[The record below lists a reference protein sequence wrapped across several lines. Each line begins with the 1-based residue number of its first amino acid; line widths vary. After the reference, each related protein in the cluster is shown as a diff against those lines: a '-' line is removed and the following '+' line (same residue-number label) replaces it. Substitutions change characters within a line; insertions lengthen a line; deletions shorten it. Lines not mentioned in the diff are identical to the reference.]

1 MVKIALLVPDELM
14 LRQAHD
20 ALQEMKET
28 LHIMRVIRTKEAVSE
43 ARRAANEGADIII
56 ARGIQATLIRQY
68 TDLPVVEIVMTVESA
83 ERLLERAKRIKGTE
97 RPTVAFVML
106 RNMACPMAGL
116 AEKVGV
122 DLREYYVQN
131 LEMLQDSAEQAIED
145 RADVLIGGASVLEIA
160 DRAGVPSLF
169 LSTDETAMAN
179 AIREAR
185 KLAETIEPESGEG
198 PGGKGGAGAGD
209 TSSYRE
215 GGTFPDRAG
224 GASAKR
230 REEPFVNFLYRSE
243 KMQEC
248 VDLAAALSRSECPK
262 LIIEEAGNLR
272 KAFASAIHNHCPC
285 SGEQMV
291 TYTAVPGGDAFED
304 LFGRKGL
311 FMVSGKGTVELNDLE
326 NLDTKTQRRLQE
338 MLMFRHGICTTS
350 CPGEKLKKLLIPEL
364 YYRLSAFLIRIPS
377 LDETAEDI
385 PLLTDSFMK
394 STCEKYGKYH
404 VLEKRAREYIAS
416 RSWTGNRMQLASFL
430 ERLVLTAEKR
440 IIRKEATEQLWELLY
455 EEKSD
460 RYSERRTRTAGAAP
474 GNWNAGN
481 AREAR
486 NIGNA
491 REAFFSGDEWTP
503 EEQMEREK
511 LLAALEAHFGRREKA
526 AEELGISTTTLWRKL
541 KKYRISNL

>member
-131 LEMLQDSAEQAIED
+131 LEMLQESAEQAIED

-198 PGGKGGAGAGD
+198 P
-209 TSSYRE
+209 
-215 GGTFPDRAG
+215 G

-338 MLMFRHGICTTS
+338 MLMFRHVICTTS

-377 LDETAEDI
+377 LNETAEDI

-404 VLEKRAREYIAS
+404 VLEKRTREYIDS

-481 AREAR
+481 ARNAR
-486 NIGNA
+486 NIGNT

-541 KKYRISNL
+541 KKYGISG

>member
-1 MVKIALLVPDELM
+1 MAKIALLVPDESM

-28 LHIMRVIRTKEAVSE
+28 LHIMRVIRTKGAVSE

-97 RPTVAFVML
+97 HPAVAFVML
-106 RNMACPMAGL
+106 RNMACPMTGL

-185 KLAETIEPESGEG
+185 KLAETIEPESGED
-198 PGGKGGAGAGD
+198 PGGKSGAGAGR
-209 TSSYRE
+209 SGAA
-215 GGTFPDRAG
+215 GGNFPDRAG
-224 GASAKR
+224 GASAKKR
-230 REEPFVNFLYRSE
+230 KEPFVNFLYRSE
-243 KMQEC
+243 KMQDC

-291 TYTAVPGGDAFED
+291 PYTAVPGGDAFED
-304 LFGRKGL
+304 LFGRKGI
-311 FMVSGKGTVELNDLE
+311 FMVSGKGTVELNDPE
-326 NLDTKTQRRLQE
+326 HLDTKTQRRLQE
-338 MLMFRHGICTTS
+338 MLMFRHVICVTS
-350 CPGEKLKKLLIPEL
+350 CPEEKLKELLIPEL
-364 YYRLSAFLIRIPS
+364 FYRLSAFLIRIPS
-377 LDETAEDI
+377 LDETPEDI

-394 STCEKYGKYH
+394 STCEKHGKYH

-440 IIRKEATEQLWELLY
+440 IIRKEETERLWELLY
-455 EEKSD
+455 EEKKS
-460 RYSERRTRTAGAAP
+460 RYCERRNGTAGGAQ
-474 GNWNAGN
+474 GNWNTKN
-481 AREAR
+481 AMNTED
-486 NIGNA
+486 
-491 REAFFSGDEWTP
+491 AFFSGDEWTP
-503 EEQMEREK
+503 EEQIERDK
-511 LLAALEAHFGRREKA
+511 ILAALGTHFGRREKA

-541 KKYRISNL
+541 KKYRISG